1 MASAGKGLMG
11 VGDGVKGDVRIPDRH
26 LVFVLIARDHVIS

>member
-1 MASAGKGLMG
+1 MAGARKGLMG
-11 VGDGVKGDVRIPDRH
+11 VGNGAKGDVRIPDRH

>member
-1 MASAGKGLMG
+1 MVSAGQGLMG
-11 VGDGVKGDVRIPDRH
+11 VGDGVQGDVRIPDKH